1 MRAGRDAG
9 PVGALFSAGCL
20 SVPMRRV
27 RGAPAGASRS
37 YRLLWAGREAQ
48 RLGHT
53 QVDFWNG
60 VRSSGA
66 PRAVVCV
73 SGGGL
78 VGWDLLPP
86 CVLVAPLPACHWQGF
101 FIGAAVGLIVSIHF
115 RRPYFVGAALCGPS
129 YLPVRFAG
137 AMGSRIFML
146 DIYGMVPYTRSNGW
160 AMGLTQANG
169 PQGGK
174 VVG

>member
-1 MRAGRDAG
+1 MWAGRDVR

-20 SVPMRRV
+20 SVPMWGV
-27 RGAPAGASRS
+27 RGAPACAACA
-37 YRLLWAGREAQ
+37 YRVVREA
-48 RLGHT
+48 GE
-53 QVDFWNG
+53 
-60 VRSSGA
+60 A
-66 PRAVVCV
+66 PRLARDLSRFLERCGQFWSAAWGSLRAGWRTGTLGFVLLVCSPIGV
-73 SGGGL
+73 PP
-78 VGWDLLPP
+78 VG
-86 CVLVAPLPACHWQGF
+86 V
-101 FIGAAVGLIVSIHF
+101 FIGAAVGLIVSILRF
-115 RRPYFVGAALCGPS
+115 RRPHFVGAALRGPA